1 MTRSEPIYFKFLSLP
16 ADTCTDIL
24 LKFRLPKSTH
34 AKIIIAK
41 IRLLKNVTMSPRL
54 SRFAGDLGALF
65 ALWKEHCPLEQILI
79 EVKILAMKN
88 CIILV
93 N

>member
-1 MTRSEPIYFKFLSLP
+1 MTPSEPIYFKLLSLLP
-16 ADTCTDIL
+16 DTCADIL

-41 IRLLKNVTMSPRL
+41 IRLLKNVAMPPWFP
-54 SRFAGDLGALF
+54 RFAGDLGAIVC

-79 EVKILAMKN
+79 EVKILAIK
-88 CIILV
+88 IVLFW
-93 N
+93 